1 MRKKVGVESNNIF
14 FMSISDLMT
23 GLLFIFIL
31 LFLREYLTSNKEEYK
46 KVLSEYKILKND
58 NEEQKLKLKNEKEKN
73 KELNEKNKKLEKEK
87 EKLKL
92 DNEKQKGLLEVL
104 ELENESYKN
113 QDKKIEEIYQRIENK
128 LKEAIKDNPYV
139 KIDTVKQELILDNS
153 VLFDSGEWKLKEKGK
168 ETLRKVLPTFFS
180 TFLDDKEIVSYLE
193 QLTIEGHTDD
203 TGPENSQI
211 NYLYNLNLSQ
221 KRAFEVVN
229 FIYDDDIL
237 SKALDESRLKKLRV
251 YLSSNGKSNA
261 DLIYKYKAEKKV
273 VDRAKSRRVT
283 IKYKL
288 DIQKI
293 RGVTKRG

>member
-1 MRKKVGVESNNIF
+1 MKKKIKIENNNIF

-46 KVLSEYKILKND
+46 KVLKEYEILKEE
-58 NEEQKLKLKNEKEKN
+58 NEKKLKLINLLEEENEKYR
-73 KELNEKNKKLEKEK
+73 
-87 EKLKL
+87 
-92 DNEKQKGLLEVL
+92 KQ
-104 ELENESYKN
+104 
-113 QDKKIEEIYQRIENK
+113 DRKIEEIYQRIERK
-128 LKEAIKDNPYV
+128 LKESIKDNPYV
-139 KIDTVKQELILDNS
+139 KIDTVKQELVLDNS

-168 ETLRKVLPTFFS
+168 DTLRKVLPTFFG
-180 TFLDDKEIVSYLE
+180 TFLDDKEIISYLE

-203 TGPENSQI
+203 TGPGNSQV
-211 NYLYNLNLSQ
+211 NYLYNLDLSQ

-229 FIYDDDIL
+229 FIYDDNIL
-237 SKALDESRLKKLRV
+237 SNALTEERLKKLKI

-261 DLIYKYKAEKKV
+261 DLIFKNNKNGVKV
-273 VDRAKSRRVT
+273 IDRAKSRRVT

-293 RGVTKRG
+293 RGIVKR

>member
-1 MRKKVGVESNNIF
+1 MRKRVKLENNNVF

-31 LFLREYLTSNKEEYK
+31 LFLREYLTSNKDEYNK
-46 KVLSEYKILKND
+46 ILEEYKILKI
-58 NEEQKLKLKNEKEKN
+58 ES
-73 KELNEKNKKLEKEK
+73 
-87 EKLKL
+87 
-92 DNEKQKGLLEVL
+92 EKQKEKIGLLEI
-104 ELENESYKN
+104 ENEKYRN
-113 QDKKIEEIYQRIENK
+113 QDRKIEEIYQRIENK

-139 KIDTVKQELILDNS
+139 KIDTVKQELVLDNS

-203 TGPENSQI
+203 TGPGNSQT
-211 NYLYNLNLSQ
+211 NYLYNLDLSQ

-229 FIYDDDIL
+229 FIYDDEIL
-237 SKALDESRLKKLRV
+237 TRSLDENRLKKLRI

-261 DLIYKYKAEKKV
+261 DLIYKEGTGKKI
-273 VDRAKSRRVT
+273 VDRPKSRRVT

>member
-1 MRKKVGVESNNIF
+1 MRKRVKLENNNVF

-31 LFLREYLTSNKEEYK
+31 LFLREYLTSNKEEYNK
-46 KVLSEYKILKND
+46 ILNKYKILK
-58 NEEQKLKLKNEKEKN
+58 
-73 KELNEKNKKLEKEK
+73 LE
-87 EKLKL
+87 
-92 DNEKQKGLLEVL
+92 NEKQKQQIGLLEI
-104 ELENESYKN
+104 ENEKYRN
-113 QDKKIEEIYQRIENK
+113 QDRKIEEIYQKIEKK

-139 KIDTVKQELILDNS
+139 EIDTVKQELVLDNS
-153 VLFDSGEWKLKEKGK
+153 VLFDSGEWRLKEKGK

-180 TFLDDKEIVSYLE
+180 TFLDDKEIISYLE

-203 TGPENSQI
+203 TGPGNSQT
-211 NYLYNLNLSQ
+211 NYLYNLDLSQ

-229 FIYDDDIL
+229 FIYGDNIL
-237 SKALDESRLKKLRV
+237 TQALDENRLKKLRV

-261 DLIYKYKAEKKV
+261 DLIYKEGVGKKV
-273 VDRAKSRRVT
+273 VDRTKSRRVT

>member
-1 MRKKVGVESNNIF
+1 MA
-14 FMSISDLMT
+14 

-31 LFLREYLTSNKEEYK
+31 LFLKEHLLSNRDEYQKVVKEYR
-46 KVLSEYKILKND
+46 IL
-58 NEEQKLKLKNEKEKN
+58 E
-73 KELNEKNKKLEKEK
+73 EKNKKLEE
-87 EKLKL
+87 E
-92 DNEKQKGLLEVL
+92 NEK
-104 ELENESYKN
+104 YKK
-113 QDKKIEEIYQRIENK
+113 QDKKIEEIYQKIEKK
-128 LKEAIKDNPYV
+128 LKESIKDNPYV
-139 KIDTVKQELILDNS
+139 KIDTVRQELVLDNS

-180 TFLDDKEIVSYLE
+180 TFLDDKEIISYLE

-203 TGPENSQI
+203 TGPEDPQA

-229 FIYDDDIL
+229 FIYDDPIL
-237 SKALDESRLKKLRV
+237 SSSLSEKRLKKLKI

-261 DLIYKYKAEKKV
+261 ELIMKKNDNGKKKV
-273 VDRAKSRRVT
+273 DRSKSRRVT

-293 RGVTKRG
+293 RGIVKR